1 MNAKSITRSLVALY
15 ALFAVS
21 VANATLVSFYDF
33 DGQDNTDGVGS
44 NHGVVNSQTGYSAN
58 THDGSGF
65 SLDLSATGTGTDQDY
80 VRVGASSPN
89 APDFGIGAS
98 NAFTISMW
106 VNYDTPGFGA
116 VTMSLAAP
124 FVFEVRDLWPAIFAE
139 LGVLRN
145 RFILRS
151 LEGLEMFL
159 YRRSGAVVTVT
170 RGFAENI
177 ERRGIEK
184 AKIHFIPNGVDLEA
198 FEPGPPDAELLA
210 RLKLT
215 GRFVVLYCGAHGI
228 SHALARVLD
237 AAERLQDD
245 STVHLLFVGEGAEK
259 GRLVEDARQR
269 GLTNVSFLPAVP
281 RQQVPALYRS
291 ADVCLVPLKRVPL
304 FRTFIPSKMFEILAC
319 GRPIIASVEGEAAQ
333 ILEESGAALVIPPED
348 PGLLAESISQLHADA
363 ARRETLAGRGR
374 PFVGERYDRKMLA
387 ARYLEVLSTLRRAVA
402 G

>member
-1 MNAKSITRSLVALY
+1 MCNHPRETPNRAAISVMVSPPPFLTSWTASQTATKSTVRPGRPPHHHNCGTFLA
-15 ALFAVS
+15 AVS
-21 VANATLVSFYDF
+21 
-33 DGQDNTDGVGS
+33 
-44 NHGVVNSQTGYSAN
+44 
-58 THDGSGF
+58 
-65 SLDLSATGTGTDQDY
+65 
-80 VRVGASSPN
+80 ASSPTLFSVV
-89 APDFGIGAS
+89 AAWLLSRRLG
-98 NAFTISMW
+98 
-106 VNYDTPGFGA
+106 
-116 VTMSLAAP
+116 AP

-151 LEGLEMFL
+151 LECLEMFL
-159 YRRSGAVVTVT
+159 YRRSAAVVTVT

-237 AAERLQDD
+237 AAERLRED
-245 STVHLLFVGEGAEK
+245 STVRFLFVGEGAEK

-269 GLTNVSFLPAVP
+269 GLENVSFLPAVP

-348 PGLLAESISQLHADA
+348 SGLLAESISRLRADT
-363 ARRETLAGRGR
+363 ARRGSRSR
-374 PFVGERYDRKMLA
+374 CY
-387 ARYLEVLSTLRRAVA
+387 SLRRRGCGLGLRSV
-402 G
+402 GSGIDDVRIRQRGI